1 MNNITNNS
9 QEQTPLREMDEK
21 TSTRANFKNY
31 LNPRVLPLLFLG
43 IASGLPLALTGG
55 TLQAWATVEGV
66 SLKSIGFLTL
76 VGTAYTFKFLW
87 APFIDRYAPPL
98 FGRRR
103 GWMALT
109 QVLLGLC
116 LIAMGFFDPGDQL
129 KYIALIATVVAF
141 LSATQDIAFDAYSTE
156 VLDSTEKAHGAAI
169 RTLGYRVGMIISG
182 GLAIVIAERWL
193 GWHATYQLMGVLM
206 FIFAGLSA
214 MAPEVKDIA
223 PPRNL
228 AEAFINPLVEFFS
241 RKEAIAILLL
251 IVLYKLGDSF
261 AGALSTTFLIRGAGF
276 AAETVGWVNKILA
289 VLTSIFG
296 ALLGGALLNK
306 LGLYRS
312 LMGFGILQAISNL
325 AYALVAVSGTNLPI
339 MALAVG
345 LENLTGGMGTAAF
358 VVLIMGLCNIKFTAT
373 QFALLT
379 ALSSVGRVFLAGPLT
394 PPLVEYFGWAQFFVV
409 TSFIALPGLVLLYFQ
424 RNRIKAIS
432 LD

>member
-1 MNNITNNS
+1 
-9 QEQTPLREMDEK
+9 MDK
-21 TSTRANFKNY
+21 PSSKQANFKNY

-55 TLQAWATVEGV
+55 TLQAWATVSGV

-109 QVLLGLC
+109 QVLLGIC
-116 LIAMGFFDPGDQL
+116 LICMGFFNPGQEL
-129 KYIALIATVVAF
+129 KYIAIIATVIAF

-156 VLDSTEKAHGAAI
+156 VLESDEKAHGAAI
-169 RTLGYRVGMIISG
+169 RTLGYRIGMIVSG
-182 GLAIVIAERWL
+182 GFAIVIAERWL
-193 GWHATYQLMGVLM
+193 GWQATYQLMGVLM
-206 FIFAGLSA
+206 FVFAVITAVS
-214 MAPEVKDIA
+214 PEVKDIS
-223 PPRNL
+223 PPRSL
-228 AEAFINPLVEFFS
+228 AEAFINPLVDFFS

-289 VLTSIFG
+289 VLSSIFG

-306 LGLYRS
+306 LGLYKS
-312 LMGFGILQAISNL
+312 LMSFGILQSVSNL
-325 AYALVAVSGTNLPI
+325 MYALVAI
-339 MALAVG
+339 
-345 LENLTGGMGTAAF
+345 
-358 VVLIMGLCNIKFTAT
+358 
-373 QFALLT
+373 
-379 ALSSVGRVFLAGPLT
+379 
-394 PPLVEYFGWAQFFVV
+394 
-409 TSFIALPGLVLLYFQ
+409 
-424 RNRIKAIS
+424 
-432 LD
+432 

>member
-1 MNNITNNS
+1 
-9 QEQTPLREMDEK
+9 MDK
-21 TSTRANFKNY
+21 PSSKQANFKNY

-55 TLQAWATVEGV
+55 TLQAWATVSGV

-109 QVLLGLC
+109 QVLLGIC
-116 LIAMGFFDPGDQL
+116 LICMGFFNPGQEL
-129 KYIALIATVVAF
+129 KYIAIIATVIAF

-156 VLDSTEKAHGAAI
+156 VLESDEKAHGAAI
-169 RTLGYRVGMIISG
+169 RTLGYRIGMIVSG
-182 GLAIVIAERWL
+182 GFAIVIAERWL
-193 GWHATYQLMGVLM
+193 GWQVTYQLMGVLM
-206 FIFAGLSA
+206 FVFAVITAVS
-214 MAPEVKDIA
+214 PEVKDIS
-223 PPRNL
+223 PPRSL
-228 AEAFINPLVEFFS
+228 AEAFINPLVDFFS

-289 VLTSIFG
+289 VLSSIFG

-306 LGLYRS
+306 LGLYKS
-312 LMGFGILQAISNL
+312 LMSFGILQSVSNL
-325 AYALVAVSGTNLPI
+325 MYALVAITGKSLPI

-345 LENLTGGMGTAAF
+345 LENFTGGMGTAAF

-394 PPLVEYFGWAQFFVV
+394 PPLVEYFGWAQFFVI
-409 TSFIALPGLVLLYFQ
+409 TAIIALPGLVLLYFQ

>member
-1 MNNITNNS
+1 
-9 QEQTPLREMDEK
+9 MDK
-21 TSTRANFKNY
+21 PSSKQANFKNY

-55 TLQAWATVEGV
+55 TLQAWATVSGV

-109 QVLLGLC
+109 QVLLGIC
-116 LIAMGFFDPGDQL
+116 LICMGFFNPGQEL
-129 KYIALIATVVAF
+129 NYIAIIATVIAF

-156 VLDSTEKAHGAAI
+156 VLESDEKAHGAAI
-169 RTLGYRVGMIISG
+169 RTLGYRIGMIVSG
-182 GLAIVIAERWL
+182 GFAIVIAERWL
-193 GWHATYQLMGVLM
+193 GWQATYQLMGVLM
-206 FIFAGLSA
+206 FVFAVITAVS
-214 MAPEVKDIA
+214 PEVKDIS
-223 PPRNL
+223 PPRSL
-228 AEAFINPLVEFFS
+228 AEAFINPLVDFFS

-289 VLTSIFG
+289 VLSSIFG

-306 LGLYRS
+306 LGLYKS
-312 LMGFGILQAISNL
+312 LMSFGILQSVSNL
-325 AYALVAVSGTNLPI
+325 MYALVAITGKSLPI

-345 LENLTGGMGTAAF
+345 LENFTGGMGTAAF

-394 PPLVEYFGWAQFFVV
+394 PPLVEYFGWAQFFVI
-409 TSFIALPGLVLLYFQ
+409 TAIIALPGLVLLYFQ

>member
-1 MNNITNNS
+1 
-9 QEQTPLREMDEK
+9 MDK
-21 TSTRANFKNY
+21 PSSKQANFKNY

-55 TLQAWATVEGV
+55 TLQAWATVSGV

-109 QVLLGLC
+109 QVLLGIC
-116 LIAMGFFDPGDQL
+116 LICMGFFNPGQEL
-129 KYIALIATVVAF
+129 KYIAIIATVIAF

-156 VLDSTEKAHGAAI
+156 VLKSDEKAHGAAI
-169 RTLGYRVGMIISG
+169 RTLGYRIGMIVSG
-182 GLAIVIAERWL
+182 GFAIVIAERWL
-193 GWHATYQLMGVLM
+193 GWQATYQLMGVLM
-206 FIFAGLSA
+206 FVFAVITAVS
-214 MAPEVKDIA
+214 PEVKDIS
-223 PPRNL
+223 PPRSL
-228 AEAFINPLVEFFS
+228 AEAFINPLVDFFS

-289 VLTSIFG
+289 VLSSIFG

-306 LGLYRS
+306 LGLYKS
-312 LMGFGILQAISNL
+312 LMSFGILQSVSNL
-325 AYALVAVSGTNLPI
+325 MYALVAITGKSLPI

-345 LENLTGGMGTAAF
+345 LENFTGGMGTAAF

-394 PPLVEYFGWAQFFVV
+394 PPLVEYFGWAQFFII
-409 TSFIALPGLVLLYFQ
+409 TAIIALPGLVLLYFQ

>member
-1 MNNITNNS
+1 
-9 QEQTPLREMDEK
+9 MDK
-21 TSTRANFKNY
+21 PSSKQANFKNY

-55 TLQAWATVEGV
+55 TLQAWATVSGV

-109 QVLLGLC
+109 QVLLGIC
-116 LIAMGFFDPGDQL
+116 LICMGFFNPGQEL
-129 KYIALIATVVAF
+129 KYIAIIATVIAF

-156 VLDSTEKAHGAAI
+156 VLESDEKAHGAAI
-169 RTLGYRVGMIISG
+169 RTLGYRIGMIVSG
-182 GLAIVIAERWL
+182 GFAIVIAERWL
-193 GWHATYQLMGVLM
+193 GWQATYQLMGVLM
-206 FIFAGLSA
+206 FVFAVITAVS
-214 MAPEVKDIA
+214 PEVKDIS
-223 PPRNL
+223 PPRSL
-228 AEAFINPLVEFFS
+228 AEAFINPLVDFFS

-289 VLTSIFG
+289 VLSSIFG

-306 LGLYRS
+306 LGLYKS
-312 LMGFGILQAISNL
+312 LMSFGILQSVSNL
-325 AYALVAVSGTNLPI
+325 MYALVAITGKSLPI

-345 LENLTGGMGTAAF
+345 LENFTGGMGTAAF

-394 PPLVEYFGWAQFFVV
+394 PPLVEYFGWAQFFII
-409 TSFIALPGLVLLYFQ
+409 TAIIALPGLVLLYFQ